1 MLSHRFCDGI
11 SRRSTLRVGAA
22 AFCGSMLALPELLRA
37 SPRAVE
43 SATSGDDVSL
53 IIVFLRGGLST
64 IDTVDMKP
72 QAPADVRGEFS
83 PIETNVPGI
92 SVCDQLAKTA
102 RQMDKISLVRSFS
115 HFDANHGTADHYVLT
130 GHAVRAGF
138 NVNLKPNNQH
148 PAHGAVISRKS
159 GPRGSVPPYVCLPQM
174 HASGGSSFL
183 GPGAAPFVVNAD
195 PNSPNFSVPDLMPPL
210 AIDARR
216 LESRT
221 ALRQEIDRFQEST
234 EVRANRSAR
243 TLTAFQQKAFDLMTS
258 SAAKA
263 AFDIDREPAPL
274 RDEYGRTSLGQ
285 CCLMARRLVEAG
297 VRCVTIDHTN
307 WDTHYAQFPV
317 LRNDLLP
324 QLDGALPALFRDLS
338 DRGRLDT
345 TLVLV
350 TGEFGRTPR
359 INNRAGR
366 DHWSSV
372 STLILGGGG
381 IQGGRVIGASDAIA
395 EKPASAPISPEDL
408 AATLFSRMGI
418 DPTEELHGPDGRP
431 HLIVNRGRVI
441 SGLW

>member
-1 MLSHRFCDGI
+1 MNLRSYCDGI
-11 SRRSTLRVGAA
+11 SRRSILRVGAA
-22 AFCGSMLALPELLRA
+22 GFCGSTLTLPRLLQR
-37 SPRAVE
+37 
-43 SATSGDDVSL
+43 SAQANETAKSGEDVSL

-72 QAPADVRGEFS
+72 QTPAEIRGEFN
-83 PIETNVPGI
+83 PIETNVPGTV
-92 SVCDQLAKTA
+92 VCEHLAKTA
-102 RQMDKISLVRSFS
+102 RQMDKFSLVRSFS

-130 GHAVRAGF
+130 GYPVRPGF
-138 NVNLKPNNQH
+138 NANLKPNNQH
-148 PAHGAVISRKS
+148 PAHGATISRKF

-183 GPGAAPFVVNAD
+183 GPGMAPFVVNAD

-210 AIDARR
+210 AIDAYR
-216 LESRT
+216 LQSRT
-221 ALRQEIDRFQEST
+221 NLRQEVDRFHQSAEL
-234 EVRANRSAR
+234 RANRSAR
-243 TLTAFQQKAFDLMTS
+243 ALTTFQQKAFDLMTS

-263 AFDIDREPAPL
+263 AFDIGCEPNTL

-317 LRNDLLP
+317 LKNDLLP
-324 QLDGALPALFRDLS
+324 QLDGALPALFRDLF
-338 DRGRLDT
+338 DRGMLDT

-381 IQGGRVIGASDAIA
+381 IQGGRIIGASDALA
-395 EKPASAPISPEDL
+395 EKPANDPVTPEDL
-408 AATLFSRMGI
+408 AVTLFRRLGI
-418 DPTEELHGPDGRP
+418 NPTEEFYGPDGRP
-431 HLIVNRGRVI
+431 HQIVNGGRI
-441 SGLW
+441 IQGLW